1 MNLLTSCG
9 VRTIDKIKQITK
21 LIKVKINMIL
31 QLIVLMLED
40 ILISIG
46 IIIINATT
54 YKINLNAGLYV
65 TGITFLALGIY
76 FANNPIKR
84 G

>member
-1 MNLLTSCG
+1 MK
-9 VRTIDKIKQITK
+9 TIDKIKKILE
-21 LIKVKINMIL
+21 LIKSKINNDLSLIL
-31 QLIVLMLED
+31 LMLED

-54 YKINLNAGLYV
+54 YKINLNAGLYI

-76 FANNPIKR
+76 FAKNPIKR